1 MTDGLKEAYKDAN
14 SKFRLAG
21 EPIMITC
28 CKCHGKGVYGV
39 SKFDYETLM
48 PSMTEWEDRPCE
60 VCKGTGKIS
69 LQFYEDL
76 QKGCR
81 R

>member
-1 MTDGLKEAYKDAN
+1 MTEEQKEI
-14 SKFRLAG
+14 L
-21 EPIMITC
+21 ITC
-28 CKCHGKGVYGV
+28 CKCHGKGSYNALNLVDGDMMV
-39 SKFDYETLM
+39 NPE
-48 PSMTEWEDRPCE
+48 PSTCE
-60 VCKGTGKIS
+60 LCKGTGKIS

>member
-1 MTDGLKEAYKDAN
+1 MTDGLKEEYKDAN

-28 CKCHGKGVYGV
+28 CKCHGKCVYDVAVCNESGN
-39 SKFDYETLM
+39 FIGWNPTL
-48 PSMTEWEDRPCE
+48 CK
-60 VCKGTGKIS
+60 VCKGTGKIT
-69 LQFYEDL
+69 LEFYEKL

>member
-1 MTDGLKEAYKDAN
+1 MTDGLKEEYKDAN

-28 CKCHGKGVYGV
+28 CKCHGMGSYLVPSYEN
-39 SKFDYETLM
+39 FDINRD
-48 PSMTEWEDRPCE
+48 EWEKRECE
-60 VCKGTGKIS
+60 LCKGTGKIS

-76 QKGCR
+76 QRGCR

>member
-21 EPIMITC
+21 EPVMITC
-28 CKCHGKGVYGV
+28 CKCHGEGTFRVPILDDNGEWGY
-39 SKFDYETLM
+39 
-48 PSMTEWEDRPCE
+48 EWESRQCE
-60 VCKGTGKIS
+60 LCHGTGKIT
-69 LQFYEDL
+69 LEFYEKL

-81 R
+81 K